1 MELTEQRQKELQEF
15 RKTAILRLQ
24 SEVLQSPHAVGPE
37 SCPVKH
43 LWAPGVYIR
52 EITMPEGMVVIGK
65 IHKHAHTNV
74 LSAGVCAVFTE
85 HDGLEILQA
94 PRTWVSKPG
103 TKRAVLVLESAV
115 WTTVHPTDKTDLAE
129 IEREI
134 IQEEIV

>member
-1 MELTEQRQKELQEF
+1 MELTEQQKQELQTF
-15 RKTAILRLQ
+15 RRNAIVALQ
-24 SEVLQSPHAVGPE
+24 SEILQSPHSVGPE

-43 LWAPGVYIR
+43 QFAPGVYIR

-65 IHKHAHTNV
+65 IHKHAHANV

-85 HDGLEILQA
+85 HDGLEILEA

-115 WTTVHPTDKTDLAE
+115 WTTIHRTDLTDIDA
-129 IEREI
+129 IEDEI
-134 IQEEIV
+134 IQKEIV